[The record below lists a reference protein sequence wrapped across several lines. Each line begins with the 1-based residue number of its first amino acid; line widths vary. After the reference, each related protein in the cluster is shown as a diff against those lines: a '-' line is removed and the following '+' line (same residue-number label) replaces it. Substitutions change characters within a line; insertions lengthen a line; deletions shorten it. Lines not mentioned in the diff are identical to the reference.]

1 MEPRDRRAS
10 LALFG
15 AAAAAWVLVGLV
27 VLTLD
32 PRADPRNAYAGA
44 GAMGLAA
51 GLTVAPLFW
60 LVAFGRQGRI
70 AFRGDWTRALRR
82 GAWVA
87 ALVAVFVVLR
97 VQGILQLPIALFL
110 GAMALVAETTVSS
123 QR

>member
-1 MEPRDRRAS
+1 MEPRDRRRS
-10 LALFG
+10 LLLFA
-15 AAAAAWVLVGLV
+15 AAAAAWVVVGV
-27 VLTLD
+27 VVMSLD
-32 PRADPRNAYAGA
+32 PRVDPRNAYAGA

-51 GLTVAPLFW
+51 GLTTTPLFW
-60 LVAFGRQGRI
+60 LGAFARQGRI

-82 GAWVA
+82 GAWIA

-110 GAMALVAETTVSS
+110 VAMAFVAESALSS